1 VKAAMVRVLVVLG
14 AATGLLAAYAGPA
27 LALVGQHEQHCE
39 PLVRR

>member
-1 VKAAMVRVLVVLG
+1 MKAAMVRVLVVLG

-27 LALVGQHEQHCE
+27 YALTGETMQHCE

>member
-1 VKAAMVRVLVVLG
+1 MKAAMVRVLVVLG

-27 LALVGQHEQHCE
+27 LALTDPHGQHCE